1 MSKLIIGTNNAHKV
15 VEIKAILGAHYDEIL
30 SLEEAGIDLDVLED
44 GDTFEANA
52 IKKAREASLL
62 TNCDTLAD
70 DSGLCVDAL
79 GGVPGIF
86 SARYAGQD
94 ADYRDNNAK
103 LICEMKGI
111 LDRSAKFVCVM
122 ALVHSGEVIT
132 TRGETLGSITEDLR
146 VGGGFGYDP
155 IFWSNELRKTF
166 GQASA
171 DEKNKVSHRYRA
183 LAALK
188 EKLEL

>member
-1 MSKLIIGTNNAHKV
+1 MSKLILGTNNAHKV
-15 VEIKAILGAHYDEIL
+15 VEIKAILGAFYDEIL
-30 SLEEAGIDLDVLED
+30 SLKEAGIDLDVVED

-79 GGVPGIF
+79 GGAPGVY
-86 SARYAGQD
+86 SARYAGAD
-94 ADYRDNNAK
+94 ASYEDNNIK
-103 LICEMKGI
+103 LIHEMKGVAN
-111 LDRSAKFVCVM
+111 RSAKFVCVM

-132 TRGETLGSITEDLR
+132 ASGETRGSITKDLR
-146 VGGGFGYDP
+146 AGGGFGYDP
-155 IFWSNELRKTF
+155 IFWSNDLDKTF

-171 DEKNKVSHRYRA
+171 DEKNKVSHRSAA

-188 EKLEL
+188 EKLNQ